1 MSVSE
6 GSPVGSPTST
16 VGGVEGRTLAEA
28 AIVDE
33 RVDGARRRRAPE
45 QRRRLLAARQYAE
58 DLLPG
63 VVPGGLVRDNEPFRL
78 VTRRPRA
85 AAAIFPDTI
94 RALTSAPADG
104 KPNPG
109 DGLGCG
115 DGALVSR
122 GLEARAKR
130 ARALRRSKSRL
141 HAVLKIRFYNRLACD
156 EASTR
161 KSRPP

>member
-78 VTRRPRA
+78 VTRRPA
-85 AAAIFPDTI
+85 AQVWTDRETGSVY
-94 RALTSAPADG
+94 REGS
-104 KPNPG
+104 
-109 DGLGCG
+109 GC
-115 DGALVSR
+115 
-122 GLEARAKR
+122 
-130 ARALRRSKSRL
+130 RSL
-141 HAVLKIRFYNRLACD
+141 
-156 EASTR
+156 
-161 KSRPP
+161 